1 MVNTTIN
8 LIFNIDKEEDLPSFK
23 VVKRFRNI
31 FKEKKVGFLGTLDP
45 FASGVLP
52 LFSGNFTKL
61 ITFLEDCDKVYDAL
75 IEFGILT
82 DTFDITGK
90 IVERKNQKIKIHEKD
105 IEKVIN
111 EFFLGEQLQTVPK
124 YSAVKIEGERA
135 YNLARRGIMFEE
147 KRKKVFMKDF
157 KIIYFDGKNLNIQL
171 KVKKGFYVRSFAKE
185 LAEKLDTYGT
195 VVKLRRLENG
205 FFKIADAKKIDDIKI
220 EDSKKPEEILKGI
233 MDTLEVDFK
242 DFNILKNGNFLKL
255 KNNFDK
261 RLVLVKNEKNYIVAE
276 NKNGFIY
283 PKRCIV

>member
-1 MVNTTIN
+1 MNTTID
-8 LIFNIDKEEDLPSFK
+8 LIFNIDKEEGLTSFEI
-23 VVKRFRNI
+23 VKRFRSI

-61 ITFLEDCDKVYDAL
+61 IRFLEDCDKVYDAL

-82 DTFDITGK
+82 DTLDVTGK

-105 IEKVIN
+105 VEKVIKN
-111 EFFLGEQLQTVPK
+111 FFLGEQLQMVPK
-124 YSAVKIEGERA
+124 YSAVKIQGERA
-135 YNLARRGIMFEE
+135 YNLARKGIMFEE

-171 KVKKGFYVRSFAKE
+171 RVKKGFYVRSFAKE
-185 LAEKLDTYGT
+185 IGEKLDTYGT

-205 FFKIADAKKIDDIKI
+205 FFKIGDAKKIDDIKI
-220 EDSKKPEEILKGI
+220 EDSKKLEEIVKEI
-233 MDTLEVDFK
+233 MDTLEVDRK

-261 RLVLVKNEKNYIVAE
+261 KLLLVKYEKNYIVAE
-276 NKNGFIY
+276 NKDGFIY

>member
-1 MVNTTIN
+1 MVNTTID
-8 LIFNIDKEEDLPSFK
+8 LIFNIDKEEGLTSFEI
-23 VVKRFRNI
+23 VKRFRSI

-61 ITFLEDCDKVYDAL
+61 IRFLEDCDKVYDAL

-82 DTFDITGK
+82 DTLDVTGK

-105 IEKVIN
+105 VEKVIKN
-111 EFFLGEQLQTVPK
+111 FFLGEQLQMVPK
-124 YSAVKIEGERA
+124 YSAVKIQGERA
-135 YNLARRGIMFEE
+135 YNLARKGIMFEE

-171 KVKKGFYVRSFAKE
+171 RVKKGFYVRSFAKE
-185 LAEKLDTYGT
+185 IGEKLDTYGT

-205 FFKIADAKKIDDIKI
+205 FFKIGDAKKIDDIKI
-220 EDSKKPEEILKGI
+220 EDSKKLEEIVKEI
-233 MDTLEVDFK
+233 MDTLEVDRK

-261 RLVLVKNEKNYIVAE
+261 KLLLVKYEKNYIVAE
-276 NKNGFIY
+276 NKDGFIY

>member
-1 MVNTTIN
+1 MKTTLD
-8 LIFNIDKEEDLPSFK
+8 LIFNIDKEENLPSFEI
-23 VVKRFRNI
+23 VKRFRNI

-52 LFSGNFTKL
+52 LFSGNFTK
-61 ITFLEDCDKVYDAL
+61 IIRFLEDCDKVYDAF

-90 IVERKNQKIKIHEKD
+90 IVERKNQKIKVGEQS
-105 IEKVIN
+105 IEEVIKK
-111 EFFLGEQLQTVPK
+111 FFLGERLQTIPTF
-124 YSAVKIEGERA
+124 SAVKIKGERA
-135 YNLARRGIMFEE
+135 YKLARKGIMFEE

-157 KIIYFDGKNLNIQL
+157 KIVYFDGKNLNIQI

-185 LAEKLDTYGT
+185 LGEKLDTYGT

-205 FFKIADAKKIDDIKI
+205 FFKIADAKKIDDVKV
-220 EDSKKPEEILKGI
+220 EDSKKLEEVVKDI
-233 MDTLEVDFK
+233 MDTLEVDHK

-255 KNNFDK
+255 KNGYEK
-261 RLVLVKNEKNYIVAE
+261 KLLLVKHENNYIVTE
-276 NKNGFIY
+276 NKDGFIY

>member
-1 MVNTTIN
+1 MNTTIN